1 MLLRK
6 PSSMPLKPSPLIGTS
21 IRPRSLGQV
30 SAVNAVVPPPCLP
43 IPYLPLVLPLR
54 APFGLFMP
62 PCVPLDPLVDV
73 KWLNLG
79 ARLRSASRPLDNFQ
93 DAVYLTRVLMKLF
106 LVVLVFIFAAFEAVP
121 QPAQGAGSAP
131 RRLKIAQGARA
142 FFA

>member
-62 PCVPLDPLVDV
+62 PCVPLDPLVILA
-73 KWLNLG
+73 W
-79 ARLRSASRPLDNFQ
+79 SAHMQGSVN
-93 DAVYLTRVLMKLF
+93 LF
-106 LVVLVFIFAAFEAVP
+106 LDKIQEHDCDAWLKHLLHICDEM
-121 QPAQGAGSAP
+121 AQY
-131 RRLKIAQGARA
+131 
-142 FFA
+142 